1 MYVQQPFID
10 GKFTI
15 IMFINMLRIPFVEA
29 FPCFFLLDIIM
40 SVLPV
45 FLITACKSIGLMNQ
59 SLAWIVLFNPAH
71 VTLWKH
77 KLLVNAF
84 FLDLMVSVDDD
95 NSPQWRKLA
104 WSQDCSM
111 LACSYRFVMY
121 WLTSKC
127 LYTWL

>member
-10 GKFTI
+10 GKFMIII
-15 IMFINMLRIPFVEA
+15 IMFINMLMIAFVEA
-29 FPCFFLLDIIM
+29 FPYFFTRYYYV
-40 SVLPV
+40 SA
-45 FLITACKSIGLMNQ
+45 TC
-59 SLAWIVLFNPAH
+59 LFNYSMQEYWVDEPIIDLNCT
-71 VTLWKH
+71 VSSSTCYSMETQ
-77 KLLVNAF
+77 LLNAF
-84 FLDLMVSVDDD
+84 FLYLMVSVDDD

-127 LYTWL
+127 LYT